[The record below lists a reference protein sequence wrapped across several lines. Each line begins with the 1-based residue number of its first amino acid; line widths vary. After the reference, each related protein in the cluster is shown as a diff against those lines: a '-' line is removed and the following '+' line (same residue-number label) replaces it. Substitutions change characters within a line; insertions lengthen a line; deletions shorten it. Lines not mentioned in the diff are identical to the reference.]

1 MNARHVFW
9 LLLSGA
15 FVLRVAVALLW
26 PSIHQPDE
34 VFQVLEPAH
43 RLWFGHGIISWEWRL
58 GIRSWLVPGL
68 LAPVIGVA
76 STLGLGPQGYA
87 GVVAAVMSL
96 TSLTVVAV
104 GFGFGARMYGRTGA
118 LLIGALCAVW
128 FEFVYFAPK
137 TFTEVM
143 AAHVL
148 IVAVWV
154 IVTAPHRLLLIGVL
168 LGITGILRFHTGPM
182 ILVASVWLCR
192 ADVRGRWPR
201 LLAGAAIP
209 VLGQAVL
216 DWITLGSPL
225 QSVWL
230 NFWVNI
236 VGSRSDIY
244 GVVPFYWYPGRMLIS
259 WGAAFPLMV
268 AAALLG
274 ARRAPLLGWMVL
286 AHVLAHSLIG
296 HKELRF
302 LYPAMPLLIILA
314 GLGLCRMLSRARG
327 FAAGSP
333 RVLALAIAGM
343 IAVSMAGATGPGY
356 VGNWTSMAG
365 GLQASDF
372 LRGRGDVCGIGVV
385 NGPDWKGYWTPT
397 GGYFRLHRDIPIYSG
412 ADAAALSA
420 LAARFNSMSVP
431 RAVGDRVPGFARGP
445 CWAVNFGATVAPDD
459 PEWCVFHRP
468 GVCTPDRSATINPGL
483 IGADQ

>member
-76 STLGLGPQGYA
+76 STLGLGPPGYA

-154 IVTAPHRLLLIGVL
+154 IVTAPHRFFLVGAL
-168 LGITGILRFHTGPM
+168 LGLTGILRFHTGAM
-182 ILVASVWLCR
+182 ILVAAFWTCR
-192 ADVRGRWPR
+192 ADSRAWGR
-201 LLAGAAIP
+201 LVAGAAVP

-216 DWITLGSPL
+216 DWITLGTPL

-230 NFWVNI
+230 NFWVN
-236 VGSRSDIY
+236 VVSSRSDIY

-259 WGAAFPLMV
+259 WGPAFPLVM

-274 ARRAPLLGWMVL
+274 ARRVPLLGWMVL
-286 AHVLAHSLIG
+286 AHVLTHSLIG

-302 LYPAMPLLIILA
+302 LYPAMPLLMILA
-314 GLGLCRMLSRARG
+314 GLGLCRVLSRLPG
-327 FAAGSP
+327 FAAASP
-333 RVLALAIAGM
+333 RVLALALAGM
-343 IAVSMAGATGPGY
+343 IAVSLAGATGAGY

-365 GLQASDF
+365 GLQATDF

-385 NGPDWKGYWTPT
+385 NGPDWKDYWTPT